1 MEHKLDE
8 LQQQGSRLGPANL
21 ANHDQVS
28 QLQHEVLQLTA
39 ENEVSCNLL
48 TSPSFMQAQCT
59 WSTIVDNISGNQ
71 NGKEHT
77 APFGVKFMRSP
88 VLYRAVVTM
97 CSSTCQVCVAQA
109 LFYQAGLFRA
119 SE

>member
-39 ENEVSCNLL
+39 ENKVRCNLL
-48 TSPSFMQAQCT
+48 TSLIPADSLHLLA
-59 WSTIVDNISGNQ
+59 SINDDDVSGNQ
-71 NGKEHT
+71 DRKEHT
-77 APFGVKFMRSP
+77 TPFGVNLVRSP
-88 VLYRAVVTM
+88 V
-97 CSSTCQVCVAQA
+97 
-109 LFYQAGLFRA
+109 
-119 SE
+119 

>member
-48 TSPSFMQAQCT
+48 TLPSSLQVQCT
-59 WSTIVDNISGNQ
+59 WSNDDDDVSGNK
-71 NGKEHT
+71 NRKEKT
-77 APFGVKFMRSP
+77 TPFGVNM
-88 VLYRAVVTM
+88 M
-97 CSSTCQVCVAQA
+97 W
-109 LFYQAGLFRA
+109 
-119 SE
+119 